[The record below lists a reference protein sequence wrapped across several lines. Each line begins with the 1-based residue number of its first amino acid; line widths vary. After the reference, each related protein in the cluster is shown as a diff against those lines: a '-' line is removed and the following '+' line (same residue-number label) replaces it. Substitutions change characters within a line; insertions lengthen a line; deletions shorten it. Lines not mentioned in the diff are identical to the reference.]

1 MQTRSQSR
9 NQVKKVIAFQNEKKN
24 ETIEKYNLF
33 KKWLIIELTE
43 FQKPNLPVFQ
53 QLEILKKIYEKITRE
68 ILEYSLVFDKK
79 IIDSMY
85 NKIPDLLRQIVASA
99 AKNHEN
105 RDIYKLMVETIEVLK
120 CAELKLKTL
129 V

>member
-53 QLEILKKIYEKITRE
+53 QLEILKKIYEKITKE
-68 ILEYSLVFDKK
+68 ILEYSLVLDRK

>member
-1 MQTRSQSR
+1 M
-9 NQVKKVIAFQNEKKN
+9 
-24 ETIEKYNLF
+24 
-33 KKWLIIELTE
+33 
-43 FQKPNLPVFQ
+43 FQ
-53 QLEILKKIYEKITRE
+53 QIEILKKIYKKITKE
-68 ILEYSLVFDKK
+68 ILEYSLVLDRKL
-79 IIDSMY
+79 INSIY

>member
-9 NQVKKVIAFQNEKKN
+9 NQVKKVIAVQN
-24 ETIEKYNLF
+24 EKYNLF
-33 KKWLIIELTE
+33 KKWLIIEFTE

-53 QLEILKKIYEKITRE
+53 QIEILKKIYKKITKE
-68 ILEYSLVFDKK
+68 ILEYSLVLDRKL
-79 IIDSMY
+79 INSIY

>member
-105 RDIYKLMVETIEVLK
+105 RDIYNVLS
-120 CAELKLKTL
+120 
-129 V
+129 